1 MAEGK
6 KSGVVVRTMLSCPEM
21 LLEKA
26 EEEILNEVREKTG
39 YKLTRSKLIQALLEI
54 AIEHKKNLNFN
65 EVCDQTTLRQELVR
79 SFQKKDK

>member
-1 MAEGK
+1 MADEK
-6 KSGVVVRTMLSCPEM
+6 KSGVVTKVMLSCPEM

-54 AIEHKKNLNFN
+54 AIEHKKNLDFN
-65 EVCDQTTLRQELVR
+65 EVCDQTTLRRELVR

>member
-1 MAEGK
+1 MSEGK
-6 KSGVVVRTMLSCPEM
+6 KSGVVTRTMLSCPEI

-65 EVCDQTTLRQELVR
+65 EVCDQTTLRRELVR

>member
-1 MAEGK
+1 MSEGK

-54 AIEHKKNLNFN
+54 AIEHKKNLDFN
-65 EVCDQTTLRQELVR
+65 EVCDQTTLRRELVR

>member
-1 MAEGK
+1 
-6 KSGVVVRTMLSCPEM
+6 MLSCPEM

-54 AIEHKKNLNFN
+54 AIEHKKNLDFN
-65 EVCDQTTLRQELVR
+65 EVCDQTTLRRELVR

>member
-1 MAEGK
+1 MSEGK

-65 EVCDQTTLRQELVR
+65 EVCDQTTLRRELVR

>member
-1 MAEGK
+1 MADVK
-6 KSGVVVRTMLSCPEM
+6 KSGVVTKVMLSCPEM

-54 AIEHKKNLNFN
+54 AIEHKKNLDFN
-65 EVCDQTTLRQELVR
+65 EVCDQTTLRRELVR

>member
-1 MAEGK
+1 MTDEK
-6 KSGVVVRTMLSCPEM
+6 KSGVVTKVMLSCPEI

-65 EVCDQTTLRQELVR
+65 EVCDQTTLRRELVR

>member
-1 MAEGK
+1 MSEGK

-54 AIEHKKNLNFN
+54 AIEHKKNLKFN
-65 EVCDQTTLRQELVR
+65 EVCDQTTLRR
-79 SFQKKDK
+79 

>member
-1 MAEGK
+1 MTDKK
-6 KSGVVVRTMLSCPEM
+6 KSGVVTKVMLSCPEM

>member
-1 MAEGK
+1 MSEGK
-6 KSGVVVRTMLSCPEM
+6 KSGVVVRTMLSCPEI

-65 EVCDQTTLRQELVR
+65 EVCDQTTLRRELVR

>member
-1 MAEGK
+1 MSEGK
-6 KSGVVVRTMLSCPEM
+6 KSGVVTRTMLSCPEM

-65 EVCDQTTLRQELVR
+65 EVCDQTTLRRELVR

>member
-1 MAEGK
+1 MSEGK
-6 KSGVVVRTMLSCPEM
+6 KSGVVVRTMLSCPEI

-54 AIEHKKNLNFN
+54 AIEHKKNLDFN
-65 EVCDQTTLRQELVR
+65 EVCDQTTLRRELVR